1 MKSCTTGTLGIPE
14 VQMKHSTIGILGI
27 PGFQRL
33 DSPGGRFLLEGLDVC
48 ELHGLAPTP
57 GLEHVS
63 LEWEKGK
70 EKRDWDR
77 NNTRIHPRVP
87 AQRDTDTNKLLPFHC
102 QWIAVFFHR
111 EMHKPW
117 DPKNHGMHKP
127 WDPKNCG
134 MHKPWDPKN
143 HGIHGPWDPQ
153 IMGSH
158 KSWNSTNHGIHGQ
171 WNSQIT
177 GSHKPW
183 NSQTVGSIN
192 HGTNCENSKFQQFQW
207 NIPNIPKVTLM
218 SWLWISTL
226 SPALSATPR
235 NSQGN
240 FN

>member
-14 VQMKHSTIGILGI
+14 VQMKRSTIGILGI

-134 MHKPWDPKN
+134 MHKLWDAQAMGSQKSWNSWTMGSTN
-143 HGIHGPWDPQ
+143 HGIPQ
-153 IMGSH
+153 IMEFH
-158 KSWNSTNHGIHGQ
+158 KSWNSWTMEFTNHRIPQTMEFTDSGIHK
-171 WNSQIT
+171 S
-177 GSHKPW
+177 
-183 NSQTVGSIN
+183 
-192 HGTNCENSKFQQFQW
+192 
-207 NIPNIPKVTLM
+207 
-218 SWLWISTL
+218 
-226 SPALSATPR
+226 R
-235 NSQGN
+235 NQL
-240 FN
+240 